1 MRQSGDY
8 FNRFRKE
15 SMWCFGQSDW
25 EKLWKEI
32 FSESKIEVKTKV
44 YERKDGKDFANRR
57 HDGDGSG
64 RVTMEWYI
72 RRL

>member
-32 FSESKIEVKTKV
+32 FSEGKIEVKSV
-44 YERKDGKDFANRR
+44 VHDIRSEDNFVNRWP
-57 HDGDGSG
+57 DGDGSG
-64 RVTMEWYI
+64 IVAMEWYI